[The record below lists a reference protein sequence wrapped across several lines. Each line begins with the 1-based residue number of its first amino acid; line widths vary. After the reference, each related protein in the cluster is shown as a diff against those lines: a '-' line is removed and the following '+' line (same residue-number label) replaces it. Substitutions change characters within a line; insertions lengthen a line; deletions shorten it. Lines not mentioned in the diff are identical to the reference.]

1 MTAWTEKQAN
11 IYLDHL
17 NCDVHRLP
25 YSSARRSSLVQGYDF
40 TARYVEDL
48 PHILDMD
55 SIAASGIALGVDP
68 LGGASLSLWEPIA
81 ERYKLRLTVVNK
93 VIDPT
98 FRFVP
103 CDKDGK
109 IRMDCSSPYVMSGL
123 LDIIWP
129 PLPGICSAAAS
140 SGRPMPVSARLW

>member
-1 MTAWTEKQAN
+1 MAAPAETAVTAWIEKQAN

-48 PHILDMD
+48 PRILDMD
-55 SIAASGIALGVDP
+55 SIAASGISLGVDP

-81 ERYKLRLTVVNK
+81 ERYKLLLTVVNK

-103 CDKDGK
+103 CDKGRQDQ
-109 IRMDCSSPYVMSGL
+109 DGL
-123 LDIIWP
+123 LFAVCHEWP
-129 PLPGICSAAAS
+129 ARYARPLRPGLC
-140 SGRPMPVSARLW
+140 L